1 MNKMMINNQVV
12 LSKVSVIWCLLF
24 LREIEGKNC
33 NFNVQVEQKL
43 LNEGFH
49 RNLSINIDF
58 ASDNEEERWL
68 YEDCMVGIEQT
79 LPAGVYASPDE
90 INDNGCKNLIH
101 AIFKTPVNTEL
112 PAQKSEPL
120 IIHLL
125 SKVRDYR
132 THVYIPVHARYHHAA
147 AGGGTVRNE
156 IPVPKLYLMCPDKK
170 LNRCDNLYLQVTR
183 DNNFCVK
190 EVSKE
195 ICSWK
200 EIPTIVVTTPITWD
214 VAIGNTDHYL
224 IVTSGTVT
232 VIIAGSLYLLNAIHQ
247 HKTQMHR
254 NKKKF

>member
-147 AGGGTVRNE
+147 AGGGPKRDTSTEAVPDVSRQE
-156 IPVPKLYLMCPDKK
+156 AEQMRQPVPAGDQRQQLLCQRSLQRNMLVERNTYHCGHDAYNLGRS
-170 LNRCDNLYLQVTR
+170 NRQHGPLPHSDERHCHSHHSGLALPSERY
-183 DNNFCVK
+183 
-190 EVSKE
+190 
-195 ICSWK
+195 
-200 EIPTIVVTTPITWD
+200 TPAQD
-214 VAIGNTDHYL
+214 TD
-224 IVTSGTVT
+224 
-232 VIIAGSLYLLNAIHQ
+232 AQ
-247 HKTQMHR
+247 K
-254 NKKKF
+254 